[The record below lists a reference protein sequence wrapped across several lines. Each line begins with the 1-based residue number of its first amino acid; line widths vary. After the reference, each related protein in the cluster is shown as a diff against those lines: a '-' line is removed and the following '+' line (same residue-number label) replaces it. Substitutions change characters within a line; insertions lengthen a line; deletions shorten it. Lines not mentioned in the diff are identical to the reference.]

1 MNRSSSR
8 KVKLTSKFEE
18 FKLTA
23 NGKKRGRPRKSWP
36 HDESAVVNRQS
47 MPTTRDEYL
56 RSREENK
63 PTIATSIATT
73 NLMNN
78 STLTPSVATPI
89 TTTLKSHGPRPMSS
103 KKEELLRL
111 REENSTLKRQ
121 IEQKE
126 IEFEELKRQTSY
138 TGQTV
143 PKDDYDDLKDK
154 YHRDLT
160 HAKRHEWCVVC
171 LNPSR
176 YYCCWNTT
184 YCSQK
189 CQVSD
194 WYSRHGKSCERTRNN
209 SQDCH
214 LKKNYV

>member
-36 HDESAVVNRQS
+36 QNDLTSTP
-47 MPTTRDEYL
+47 MDMKPTIPQTPREELL
-56 RSREENK
+56 RTREENHH
-63 PTIATSIATT
+63 
-73 NLMNN
+73 
-78 STLTPSVATPI
+78 I
-89 TTTLKSHGPRPMSS
+89 TTPVTPKQSVSRPMSS
-103 KKEELLRL
+103 KREELLRL
-111 REENSTLKRQ
+111 REENVSLKSKLEQ
-121 IEQKE
+121 IAA
-126 IEFEELKRQTSY
+126 EFDELKRQSSY

-143 PKDDYDDLKDK
+143 PKVDYDDLKER
-154 YHRDLT
+154 YQRDLSY
-160 HAKRHEWCVVC
+160 ARRHEWCVVC
-171 LNPSR
+171 QNLSR

-194 WYSRHGKSCERTRNN
+194 WYSRHGKSCERRKAIKNV
-209 SQDCH
+209 SQ
-214 LKKNYV
+214 